1 MESRKSKEEYEN
13 KILSIFTDISNFQD
27 KNFIEFQKLIQK
39 IYTPIWK
46 WTLLC
51 FDEYDVRNAG
61 IEIFRCVKRCILNY
75 KEAENHSFIGFLY
88 TYLETEIKHK
98 KQRGEVSELRMC
110 SREDYNKAIKL
121 IKYAEQ
127 MGKNPNNQNVQEWLA
142 KQSDLTVEQVKDLVL
157 KYYQSQTVEE
167 ISASCSSDS
176 DSHVSIFDT
185 DSVRNNHPSPEAVLI
200 SLEDVSNTL
209 NIIEDE
215 FNLCQARQKVYLASF
230 ITLRTITALET
241 KYEVE
246 EIYKMLKV
254 RSFAAP
260 SLLEYLFT
268 KKELPSQK
276 ELCVKFNKDEGYIS
290 NRIKEFFE
298 KVQNKISS
306 SCKNVTILYE

>member
-75 KEAENHSFIGFLY
+75 KEVENHSFIGFLY

-98 KQRGEVSELRMC
+98 KQRGEFSKLRMC
-110 SREDYNKAIKL
+110 SRDDYNKALKL
-121 IKYAEQ
+121 IKTAEQ

-142 KQSDLTVEQVKDLVL
+142 KQSDITVEQIKDLVL
-157 KYYQSQTVEE
+157 KYYQSQIVEE
-167 ISASCSSDS
+167 TSASCSSDNES
-176 DSHVSIFDT
+176 PVSIFDT
-185 DSVRNNHPSPEAVLI
+185 DSVRNNHPSPESVLI
-200 SLEDVSNTL
+200 AFEDVTNTL
-209 NIIEDE
+209 DKIENE
-215 FNLCQARQKVYLASF
+215 FNLCQTRQKVYLASF

-246 EIYKMLKV
+246 QIYEMLKV
-254 RSFAAP
+254 RSFAEP
-260 SLLEYLFT
+260 TLLEYLFT

-276 ELCVKFNKDEGYIS
+276 ELCENFNKDEGYIS

-306 SCKNVTILYE
+306 S

>member
-1 MESRKSKEEYEN
+1 MESRKSKEEYEI
-13 KILSIFTDISNFQD
+13 KILSIFTDISIFQD
-27 KNFIEFQKLIQK
+27 KNSIEFQKLIQK

-51 FDEYDVRNAG
+51 FDEDDVRNAG

-98 KQRGEVSELRMC
+98 KQRGEFSKLRMC
-110 SREDYNKAIKL
+110 SRDDYNKALKL
-121 IKYAEQ
+121 IKTAEQ

-142 KQSDLTVEQVKDLVL
+142 KQSDITVEQVKDLVL
-157 KYYQSQTVEE
+157 KYYQSQIVEE
-167 ISASCSSDS
+167 TSASCSSDS
-176 DSHVSIFDT
+176 DSPVSVFET
-185 DSVRNNHPSPEAVLI
+185 DSVTNNHPSPESVLI
-200 SLEDVSNTL
+200 SLEDVTNTL

-246 EIYKMLKV
+246 QIYEMLKV
-254 RSFAAP
+254 RSFAEP
-260 SLLEYLFT
+260 TLLEYLFT
-268 KKELPSQK
+268 KKELPYQK
-276 ELCVKFNKDEGYIS
+276 ELCENFNKDEGYIS

-306 SCKNVTILYE
+306 S

>member
-98 KQRGEVSELRMC
+98 KQRGEVSKLRMC
-110 SREDYNKAIKL
+110 SRDDYNKALKL
-121 IKYAEQ
+121 IKTAEQ

-142 KQSDLTVEQVKDLVL
+142 KQSDITVEQVKDLVL
-157 KYYQSQTVEE
+157 KYYQSQIVEE
-167 ISASCSSDS
+167 TSASCSSDNES
-176 DSHVSIFDT
+176 PVSVFET
-185 DSVRNNHPSPEAVLI
+185 DSVTNNHPSPESVLI
-200 SLEDVSNTL
+200 SLEDVTNTL

-246 EIYKMLKV
+246 QIYEMLKGHFFV
-254 RSFAAP
+254 DP
-260 SLLEYLFT
+260 SLLKYLFT

-276 ELCVKFNKDEGYIS
+276 ELYENFNKDEGYIS

-306 SCKNVTILYE
+306 S

>member
-27 KNFIEFQKLIQK
+27 KNSIEFHKLIQK
-39 IYTPIWK
+39 IYTPIWE

-51 FDEYDVRNAG
+51 FNEDDVRNAG
-61 IEIFRCVKRCILNY
+61 IEIFHCIKRCILNY
-75 KEAENHSFIGFLY
+75 QETENHSFLGFLY
-88 TYLETEIKHK
+88 TCLEAEIKHK
-98 KQRGEVSELRMC
+98 KQRGEVSKLRMC
-110 SREDYNKAIKL
+110 SREEYNKAAKL
-121 IKYAEQ
+121 IKLAEQ
-127 MGKNPNNQNVQEWLA
+127 IGKNPNNQNVQEWLS
-142 KQSDLTVEQVKDLVL
+142 KQFDLSVEQVKVLVL
-157 KYYQSQTVEE
+157 QYYQSQIVEE
-167 ISASCSSDS
+167 TSTSCSSDNES
-176 DSHVSIFDT
+176 PVSVFDT
-185 DSVRNNHPSPEAVLI
+185 DSLTNNHPSPEALLI
-200 SLEDVSNTL
+200 SLEDLSNTL

-241 KYEVE
+241 KYEAKQ
-246 EIYKMLKV
+246 IYEMLKV
-254 RSFAAP
+254 CSFAEP

-276 ELCVKFNKDEGYIS
+276 ELCEKFNKDEGYIS

-306 SCKNVTILYE
+306 S

>member
-1 MESRKSKEEYEN
+1 MESRKSKEEYEI
-13 KILSIFTDISNFQD
+13 KILSIFTDISIFQD
-27 KNFIEFQKLIQK
+27 KNSIEFQKLIQK

-51 FDEYDVRNAG
+51 FDEDDVRNAG

-98 KQRGEVSELRMC
+98 KQRGEFSKLRMC
-110 SREDYNKAIKL
+110 SRDDYNKALKL
-121 IKYAEQ
+121 IKTAEQ

-142 KQSDLTVEQVKDLVL
+142 KQSDITVEQVKDLVL
-157 KYYQSQTVEE
+157 KYYQSQIVEE
-167 ISASCSSDS
+167 TSASCSSDS
-176 DSHVSIFDT
+176 DSPVSIFDT
-185 DSVRNNHPSPEAVLI
+185 DSVRNNHPSPESVLI
-200 SLEDVSNTL
+200 SLEDVTNTL

-241 KYEVE
+241 KYEDGQ
-246 EIYKMLKV
+246 IYEMLKGHFFV
-254 RSFAAP
+254 DS
-260 SLLEYLFT
+260 SLFKYLFT

-276 ELCVKFNKDEGYIS
+276 ELCENFNKDEGYIS

-306 SCKNVTILYE
+306 S

>member
-13 KILSIFTDISNFQD
+13 KILSIFTDISIFQD
-27 KNFIEFQKLIQK
+27 KNSIEFQKLIQK

-51 FDEYDVRNAG
+51 FDEDDVRNAG

-88 TYLETEIKHK
+88 TCLETEIKHK
-98 KQRGEVSELRMC
+98 KQRGEVSKLRMC
-110 SREDYNKAIKL
+110 SRDDYNKALKL
-121 IKYAEQ
+121 IKTAEQ

-142 KQSDLTVEQVKDLVL
+142 KQSDITVEQVKDLVL
-157 KYYQSQTVEE
+157 KYYQSQIVEE
-167 ISASCSSDS
+167 TSASCSSDS
-176 DSHVSIFDT
+176 DSPVSIFDT
-185 DSVRNNHPSPEAVLI
+185 DSVRNNHPSPESVLI
-200 SLEDVSNTL
+200 SLEDVTNTL

-215 FNLCQARQKVYLASF
+215 FNLCQTRQKVYLASF

-241 KYEVE
+241 KYEDGQ
-246 EIYKMLKV
+246 IYEMLKV
-254 RSFAAP
+254 RSFAEP
-260 SLLEYLFT
+260 TFLEYLFT

-276 ELCVKFNKDEGYIS
+276 ELCEKFNKDEGYIS

-306 SCKNVTILYE
+306 S

>member
-98 KQRGEVSELRMC
+98 KQRGEFSKLRMC
-110 SREDYNKAIKL
+110 SRDDYNKALKL
-121 IKYAEQ
+121 IKTAEQ

-142 KQSDLTVEQVKDLVL
+142 KQSDITVEQVKDLVL
-157 KYYQSQTVEE
+157 KYYQSQIVEE
-167 ISASCSSDS
+167 TSASCSSDNES
-176 DSHVSIFDT
+176 PVSIFDT
-185 DSVRNNHPSPEAVLI
+185 DSVRNNHPSPESVLI
-200 SLEDVSNTL
+200 AFEDVTNTL
-209 NIIEDE
+209 DKIENE
-215 FNLCQARQKVYLASF
+215 FNLCQTRQKVYLASF

-241 KYEVE
+241 KYEDGQ
-246 EIYKMLKV
+246 IYEMLKV
-254 RSFAAP
+254 RSFAE
-260 SLLEYLFT
+260 STLLEYLFT

-276 ELCVKFNKDEGYIS
+276 ELCENFNKDEGYIS

-306 SCKNVTILYE
+306 S

>member
-13 KILSIFTDISNFQD
+13 KILSIFTDISIFQD
-27 KNFIEFQKLIQK
+27 KNSIEFQKLIQK

-61 IEIFRCVKRCILNY
+61 IEIFRCVRRCILNY

-98 KQRGEVSELRMC
+98 KQRGEFSKLRMC
-110 SREDYNKAIKL
+110 SWDDYNKALKL
-121 IKYAEQ
+121 IKTAEQ

-142 KQSDLTVEQVKDLVL
+142 KQSDITVEQVKDLVL
-157 KYYQSQTVEE
+157 KYYQSQIVEE
-167 ISASCSSDS
+167 TSASCSSDS
-176 DSHVSIFDT
+176 DSPVSIFDT
-185 DSVRNNHPSPEAVLI
+185 YSVRNNHPSPESVLI
-200 SLEDVSNTL
+200 DFEDVTNTL
-209 NIIEDE
+209 DKIENE
-215 FNLCQARQKVYLASF
+215 FNLCQTRQKVYLASF

-241 KYEVE
+241 KYEDGQ
-246 EIYKMLKV
+246 IYEMLKV
-254 RSFAAP
+254 RSFAEP
-260 SLLEYLFT
+260 TLLEYLFT

-276 ELCVKFNKDEGYIS
+276 ELCENFNKDEGYIS

-306 SCKNVTILYE
+306 S

>member
-75 KEAENHSFIGFLY
+75 QESENHSFIGLLY

-98 KQRGEVSELRMC
+98 KQRGEVSELKMC

-157 KYYQSQTVEE
+157 KYYQSQIVEE
-167 ISASCSSDS
+167 TSASCSSDS
-176 DSHVSIFDT
+176 DSPVSIFDT
-185 DSVRNNHPSPEAVLI
+185 DSVRNNHPSPEVVLI

-246 EIYKMLKV
+246 QIYEMLKV
-254 RSFAAP
+254 RSFAEP
-260 SLLEYLFT
+260 TLLEYLFT

-276 ELCVKFNKDEGYIS
+276 ELCENFNKDEGYIS

-306 SCKNVTILYE
+306 S

>member
-1 MESRKSKEEYEN
+1 MESRKSKEEYEI
-13 KILSIFTDISNFQD
+13 KILSIFTDISIFQD
-27 KNFIEFQKLIQK
+27 KNSIEFQKLIQK

-51 FDEYDVRNAG
+51 FDEDDVRNAG

-98 KQRGEVSELRMC
+98 KQRGEFSKLRMC
-110 SREDYNKAIKL
+110 SRDDYNKALKL
-121 IKYAEQ
+121 IKTAEQ

-142 KQSDLTVEQVKDLVL
+142 KQSDITVEQVKDLVL
-157 KYYQSQTVEE
+157 KYYQSQIVEE
-167 ISASCSSDS
+167 TSASCSSDS
-176 DSHVSIFDT
+176 DSPVSIFDT
-185 DSVRNNHPSPEAVLI
+185 DSVRNNHPSPESVFI
-200 SLEDVSNTL
+200 SLEDVTNTL

-241 KYEVE
+241 KYEDGQ
-246 EIYKMLKV
+246 IYEMLKV
-254 RSFAAP
+254 RSFAE
-260 SLLEYLFT
+260 STLLEYLFT

-276 ELCVKFNKDEGYIS
+276 ELCENFNKDEGYIS

-306 SCKNVTILYE
+306 S

>member
-1 MESRKSKEEYEN
+1 MESRKSKEEYEI

-98 KQRGEVSELRMC
+98 KQRGEVSKLRMC
-110 SREDYNKAIKL
+110 SRDDYNKALKL
-121 IKYAEQ
+121 IKTAEQ

-142 KQSDLTVEQVKDLVL
+142 KQSDITVEQVKDLVL
-157 KYYQSQTVEE
+157 KYYQSQIVEE
-167 ISASCSSDS
+167 TSASCSSDS
-176 DSHVSIFDT
+176 DSPVSIFDT
-185 DSVRNNHPSPEAVLI
+185 YSVRNNHPSPESVLI
-200 SLEDVSNTL
+200 DFEDVTNTL
-209 NIIEDE
+209 DKIENE
-215 FNLCQARQKVYLASF
+215 FNLCQTRQKVYLASF

-241 KYEVE
+241 KYEDGQ
-246 EIYKMLKV
+246 IYEMLKV
-254 RSFAAP
+254 RSFAE
-260 SLLEYLFT
+260 STLLEYLFT

-276 ELCVKFNKDEGYIS
+276 ELCENFNKDEGYIS

-306 SCKNVTILYE
+306 S

>member
-27 KNFIEFQKLIQK
+27 KNSIEFQKLIQQ
-39 IYTPIWK
+39 IYTPIWE

-51 FDEYDVRNAG
+51 FNEDDVRNAG
-61 IEIFRCVKRCILNY
+61 IEIFHCIKRCILNY
-75 KEAENHSFIGFLY
+75 QETENHSFLGFLY
-88 TYLETEIKHK
+88 TCLEAEIKHK
-98 KQRGEVSELRMC
+98 KQRGEVSKLRMC
-110 SREDYNKAIKL
+110 SREEYNKAAKL
-121 IKYAEQ
+121 IKLAEQ
-127 MGKNPNNQNVQEWLA
+127 IGKNPNNQNVQEWLS
-142 KQSDLTVEQVKDLVL
+142 KQFDLSVEQVKVLVL
-157 KYYQSQTVEE
+157 QYYQSQIVEE
-167 ISASCSSDS
+167 TSTSCSSDNES
-176 DSHVSIFDT
+176 PVSVFDT
-185 DSVRNNHPSPEAVLI
+185 DSLTNNHPSPEALLI
-200 SLEDVSNTL
+200 SLEDLSNTL

-241 KYEVE
+241 KYEAE
-246 EIYKMLKV
+246 QIYEMLKMH
-254 RSFAAP
+254 SFAEP

-276 ELCVKFNKDEGYIS
+276 ELCEKFNKDEGYIS

-306 SCKNVTILYE
+306 S

>member
-75 KEAENHSFIGFLY
+75 KEVENHSFIGFLY
-88 TYLETEIKHK
+88 KYLETEIKHK
-98 KQRGEVSELRMC
+98 KQRGEFSKLRMC
-110 SREDYNKAIKL
+110 SRDDYNKALKL
-121 IKYAEQ
+121 IKTAEQ

-142 KQSDLTVEQVKDLVL
+142 KQSDITVEQIKDLVL
-157 KYYQSQTVEE
+157 KYYQSQIVEE
-167 ISASCSSDS
+167 TSASCSSDNES
-176 DSHVSIFDT
+176 PVSIFDT
-185 DSVRNNHPSPEAVLI
+185 DSVRNNHPSPESVLI
-200 SLEDVSNTL
+200 AFEDVTNTL
-209 NIIEDE
+209 DKIENE
-215 FNLCQARQKVYLASF
+215 FNLCQTRQKVYLASF

-246 EIYKMLKV
+246 QIYEMLKV
-254 RSFAAP
+254 RSFAEP
-260 SLLEYLFT
+260 TLLEYLFT

-276 ELCVKFNKDEGYIS
+276 ELCENFNKDEGYIS

-306 SCKNVTILYE
+306 S

>member
-110 SREDYNKAIKL
+110 SREDYNKSIKL

-157 KYYQSQTVEE
+157 KYYQSQIVEE
-167 ISASCSSDS
+167 TSASCSSDS

-241 KYEVE
+241 KYEAE
-246 EIYKMLKV
+246 QIYEMLKM
-254 RSFAAP
+254 RSFAEP
-260 SLLEYLFT
+260 TLLEYLFT

-276 ELCVKFNKDEGYIS
+276 DLCEKFNKDEGYIS

-306 SCKNVTILYE
+306 S

>member
-13 KILSIFTDISNFQD
+13 KILSIFTDISIFQD
-27 KNFIEFQKLIQK
+27 KNSIEFQKLIQK

-98 KQRGEVSELRMC
+98 KQRGEFSKLRM
-110 SREDYNKAIKL
+110 SRRDDYNKALKL
-121 IKYAEQ
+121 IKTAEQ

-142 KQSDLTVEQVKDLVL
+142 KQSDITVEQVKDLVL
-157 KYYQSQTVEE
+157 KYYQSQIVEE
-167 ISASCSSDS
+167 TSASCSSDNES
-176 DSHVSIFDT
+176 PVSIFDT
-185 DSVRNNHPSPEAVLI
+185 DSVRNNHPSPESVLI
-200 SLEDVSNTL
+200 AFEDVTNTL

-241 KYEVE
+241 KYEIE
-246 EIYKMLKV
+246 QIYEMLKV
-254 RSFAAP
+254 RSFAEP
-260 SLLEYLFT
+260 TLLEYLFT

-276 ELCVKFNKDEGYIS
+276 ELCENFNKDEGYIS

-306 SCKNVTILYE
+306 S

>member
-27 KNFIEFQKLIQK
+27 KNSIEFHKLIQK
-39 IYTPIWK
+39 IYTPIWE

-51 FDEYDVRNAG
+51 FNEDDVRNAG
-61 IEIFRCVKRCILNY
+61 IEIFHCIKRCILNY
-75 KEAENHSFIGFLY
+75 QETENHSFLGFLY
-88 TYLETEIKHK
+88 TCLEAEIKHK
-98 KQRGEVSELRMC
+98 KQRGEVSKLRMC
-110 SREDYNKAIKL
+110 SREEYNKAAKL
-121 IKYAEQ
+121 IKLAEQ
-127 MGKNPNNQNVQEWLA
+127 IGKNPNNQNVQEWLS
-142 KQSDLTVEQVKDLVL
+142 KQFDLSVEQVKVLVL
-157 KYYQSQTVEE
+157 QYYQSQIVEE
-167 ISASCSSDS
+167 TSTSCSSDNES
-176 DSHVSIFDT
+176 PVSVFDT
-185 DSVRNNHPSPEAVLI
+185 DSLTNNHPSPEALLI
-200 SLEDVSNTL
+200 SSEDLSNTL

-241 KYEVE
+241 KYEAE
-246 EIYKMLKV
+246 QIYEMLKMH
-254 RSFAAP
+254 SFAEP

-276 ELCVKFNKDEGYIS
+276 ELCEKFNKDEGYIS

-306 SCKNVTILYE
+306 T